1 MKKFQNII
9 FDLGGVILNIDYNLT
24 RKAFEHLGVTHFDEM
39 YSQASADKLFQKLET
54 GAISNE
60 DFFIEL
66 NNCTGLVLSPAEIAT
81 AWNAMLL
88 DFRKNSLHLLE
99 NIKNKYKLFL
109 FSNTNFIHLEA
120 FHTLYHQEE
129 RMQPFNDYFT
139 KAYYSCEM
147 GARKPDEDSFLQI
160 INQENILPEK
170 TLFIDDSIQN
180 VEAAKAL
187 GFQTIHLVKGLYLE
201 DLGL

>member
-1 MKKFQNII
+1 MKKVENII

-24 RKAFEHLGVTHFDEM
+24 RKAFENLGVTNFDEM
-39 YSQASADKLFQKLET
+39 YSQANADKLFQNLET

-60 DFFIEL
+60 DFFIEM
-66 NNCTGLVLSPAEIAT
+66 NNCTGLILSPHEIKK

-88 DFRKNSLHLLE
+88 DFRENSLQLIADIE
-99 NIKNKYKLFL
+99 NKYKLFL

-120 FHTLYHQEE
+120 FTEIYHQKD
-129 RMQPFNDYFT
+129 RPRPFNNYFSR
-139 KAYYSCEM
+139 AYYSCEM
-147 GARKPDEDSFLQI
+147 GARKPDEASFQEIL
-160 INQENILPEK
+160 NEENIKAEN

-180 VEAAKAL
+180 VETAKAM
-187 GFQTIHLVKGLYLE
+187 GFQTVHLKPGKYLE